1 MAKDSQVT
9 IASNGQGGLVIA
21 GWTLH
26 EARHRL
32 ERDGQSVK
40 LEPKTT
46 ELLGYLARHAGEPLS
61 REAGFA
67 LEAFFMGNLRSQS
80 ETYHDSLLIFS
91 RICKQFVVLS
101 IGNATKRRALFLA

>member
-1 MAKDSQVT
+1 MAKESRDKIVP
-9 IASNGQGGLVIA
+9 NERGGLVIA

-32 ERDGQSVK
+32 EWDDQSVK

-67 LEAFFMGNLRSQS
+67 LEAFSLGILRSQS
-80 ETYHDSLLIFS
+80 GTYHDSLTFSS

-101 IGNATKRRALFLA
+101 IGNTTKRRALFLA